1 MDFIEIHGL
10 TNPESHS
17 GFVKLSYLC
26 FMVDRTASV
35 KLKQLARKFPV
46 VGLLGPRQS
55 GKTTLAKELFPKK
68 PYISFENHDTVQLAT
83 HDPRAFLEKYKNGA
97 VFDEIQR
104 APQLL
109 SYLQEVVDTHARKA
123 GLFIITGSQNLLLL
137 ETISQT
143 LAGRVAFIQLLP
155 FSLAE
160 LSSTPF
166 GKQPLDSFILRGGY
180 PRLYQ
185 QRIKPTDY
193 YPNYLLTYVERDVRQ
208 IKNISNLGLFQR
220 FLKVCAARV
229 GQQINYSAIG
239 NDCGIDQKTVL
250 NWLGILEA
258 SFIAFRLQPFYKNLG
273 KRLVQMPKLYFY
285 DAGLCCSLLEIESEK
300 QLANHPLRGLLLENF
315 IIVDL
320 LKARLNR
327 GLRSNL
333 YYWRDRTGN
342 EIDILL
348 EQAGGTVPIEIK
360 SSSTFHLDFLKGI
373 RYWQKLNPK
382 VKDSYLV
389 FTGKDSQ
396 MEKTKILNWRNIGG
410 IKN

>member
-1 MDFIEIHGL
+1 MIKRAAAL
-10 TNPESHS
+10 
-17 GFVKLSYLC
+17 KLN
-26 FMVDRTASV
+26 
-35 KLKQLARKFPV
+35 QLAKKFPV

-55 GKTTLAKELFPKK
+55 GKTTLAKELFPEK
-68 PYISFENHDTVQLAT
+68 PYISFENHDTVQLAAN
-83 HDPRAFLEKYKNGA
+83 DPRAFLKLYKNGA

-109 SYLQEVVDTHARKA
+109 SYLQEVVDNHSRKA
-123 GLFIITGSQNLLLL
+123 GLFVITGSQNLLLL
-137 ETISQT
+137 EAVSQT

-155 FSLAE
+155 FSQAE
-160 LSSTPF
+160 LSATSF
-166 GKQPLDSFILRGGY
+166 AKQSLESFLLKGGY

-185 QRIKPTDY
+185 QKIKSTDY

-220 FLKVCAARV
+220 FLKVCATRV
-229 GQQINYSAIG
+229 GQQINYSSIG

-258 SFIAFRLQPFYKNLG
+258 SFVAFRLQPFYNNLG

-285 DAGLCCSLLEIESEK
+285 DTGLCCSLLEIENEK
-300 QLANHPLRGLLLENF
+300 QLTNHPLRGSLLENF
-315 IIVDL
+315 MILEL
-320 LKARLNR
+320 LKARLNK

-342 EIDILL
+342 EIDVLL
-348 EQAGGTVPIEIK
+348 EQPTGAVPVEIK
-360 SSSTFHLDFLKGI
+360 SAATFHLDFLKGI
-373 RYWQKLNPK
+373 KYWQKLNPN
-382 VKDSYLV
+382 VKDSYLI
-389 FTGKDSQ
+389 FTGKDGAT
-396 MEKTKILNWRNIGG
+396 EKTKILNWRNVGA